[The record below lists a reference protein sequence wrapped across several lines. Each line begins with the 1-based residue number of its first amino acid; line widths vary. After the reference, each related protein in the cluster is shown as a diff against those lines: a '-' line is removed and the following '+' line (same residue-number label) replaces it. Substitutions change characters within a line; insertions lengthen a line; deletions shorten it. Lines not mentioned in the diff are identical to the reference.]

1 MDKREAYKRA
11 HAYLTRLRRFKNDV
25 RMPACIMALSNEEG
39 FSPFFVRVLTYTVA
53 TAELT
58 NFPLQPLGAD
68 ESGGGIRLDVVRN
81 TDCGGDAAPER
92 LLGGLDGWV
101 LGGGV
106 SELGMRGEEL
116 FLMDTDWLVAAMA

>member
-39 FSPFFVRVLTYTVA
+39 FRRFCEVLTYTVA

-58 NFPLQPLGAD
+58 NFRYSR
-68 ESGGGIRLDVVRN
+68 SGLMSLAEETLRLN
-81 TDCGGDAAPER
+81 DCWEDWMDGFWEAA
-92 LLGGLDGWV
+92 
-101 LGGGV
+101 
-106 SELGMRGEEL
+106 
-116 FLMDTDWLVAAMA
+116 

>member
-39 FSPFFVRVLTYTVA
+39 FRHFCEVLTYTVA

-58 NFPLQPLGAD
+58 NFRYSR
-68 ESGGGIRLDVVRN
+68 SGLMSLAEEYGWTWYETQIAEETLRLN
-81 TDCGGDAAPER
+81 DCWEDWIDGFWEAA
-92 LLGGLDGWV
+92 
-101 LGGGV
+101 
-106 SELGMRGEEL
+106 
-116 FLMDTDWLVAAMA
+116 

>member
-39 FSPFFVRVLTYTVA
+39 FRHFCEVLTYTVA

-58 NFPLQPLGAD
+58 NFRYSR
-68 ESGGGIRLDVVRN
+68 SGLMSLAEDYGWTWYETQIAEETLRLN
-81 TDCGGDAAPER
+81 DCWEDWMDGFWEAA
-92 LLGGLDGWV
+92 
-101 LGGGV
+101 
-106 SELGMRGEEL
+106 
-116 FLMDTDWLVAAMA
+116 

>member
-39 FSPFFVRVLTYTVA
+39 FRHFCEVLTYTVA

-58 NFPLQPLGAD
+58 NFRYSR
-68 ESGGGIRLDVVRN
+68 SGLMSLAEEYGWTWYETQIAEETLRLN
-81 TDCGGDAAPER
+81 DCWEDWMDGFLEAA
-92 LLGGLDGWV
+92 
-101 LGGGV
+101 
-106 SELGMRGEEL
+106 
-116 FLMDTDWLVAAMA
+116 

>member
-39 FSPFFVRVLTYTVA
+39 FRHFCEVLTYTVA

-58 NFPLQPLGAD
+58 NFRYSRSGLMSLAEEYGWTWYETQIAEETLRLNDCWAD
-68 ESGGGIRLDVVRN
+68 WMDGFWE
-81 TDCGGDAAPER
+81 AA
-92 LLGGLDGWV
+92 
-101 LGGGV
+101 
-106 SELGMRGEEL
+106 
-116 FLMDTDWLVAAMA
+116 

>member
-39 FSPFFVRVLTYTVA
+39 FRHFGEVLSYTVA

-58 NFPLQPLGAD
+58 NFRYSR
-68 ESGGGIRLDVVRN
+68 SGLMSLVEEYGWTWYETQIAEETLRLN
-81 TDCGGDAAPER
+81 DCWEDWMDGFWEAA
-92 LLGGLDGWV
+92 
-101 LGGGV
+101 
-106 SELGMRGEEL
+106 
-116 FLMDTDWLVAAMA
+116 

>member
-39 FSPFFVRVLTYTVA
+39 FRHFCEVLTYTVA

-58 NFPLQPLGAD
+58 NFRYSR
-68 ESGGGIRLDVVRN
+68 SGLMSLAEEYGWTWYETQIAEETLRMN
-81 TDCGGDAAPER
+81 DCWEDWMDGFWEAA
-92 LLGGLDGWV
+92 
-101 LGGGV
+101 
-106 SELGMRGEEL
+106 
-116 FLMDTDWLVAAMA
+116 

>member
-39 FSPFFVRVLTYTVA
+39 FRHFCEVLSYLVA

-58 NFPLQPLGAD
+58 NFRYSR
-68 ESGGGIRLDVVRN
+68 SGLMSLAEEYGWTWYETQIAEETLRLN
-81 TDCGGDAAPER
+81 DCWEDWMDGFWEAA
-92 LLGGLDGWV
+92 
-101 LGGGV
+101 
-106 SELGMRGEEL
+106 
-116 FLMDTDWLVAAMA
+116 

>member
-39 FSPFFVRVLTYTVA
+39 FRHFCEVLTYLVA

-58 NFPLQPLGAD
+58 NFRYSR
-68 ESGGGIRLDVVRN
+68 SGLMSLAEEYGWTWYETQIAEETLRLN
-81 TDCGGDAAPER
+81 DCWEDWMDGFWEAA
-92 LLGGLDGWV
+92 
-101 LGGGV
+101 
-106 SELGMRGEEL
+106 
-116 FLMDTDWLVAAMA
+116 

>member
-39 FSPFFVRVLTYTVA
+39 FRHFCEVLTYTVA

-58 NFPLQPLGAD
+58 NFRYSR
-68 ESGGGIRLDVVRN
+68 SGLMSLAEEYGWTWYETQIAEETLRLN
-81 TDCGGDAAPER
+81 DCWEDWMNGFWEAA
-92 LLGGLDGWV
+92 
-101 LGGGV
+101 
-106 SELGMRGEEL
+106 
-116 FLMDTDWLVAAMA
+116 